1 MNTDLLT
8 IAEAQIA
15 EKQFQEIQKVKERL
29 EQDKEALKEAINL
42 VNTHTLYKVVEDPY
56 NRHKNIYK
64 LATEEM
70 LKEDYLKEPK
80 PYQSA
85 GIKFDYDYESGY
97 YNKGILK
104 VNGEVYYD
112 IRYALNRYEKVMAE
126 KERTLNYL
134 FERLSNLKEELE
146 ALHATYPS
154 LKQAIEEWQQW
165 EKKEV
170 TPDGT
175 ATSSKQ

>member
-15 EKQFQEIQKVKERL
+15 EKQYQEIQKVKERL
-29 EQDKEALKEAINL
+29 EQDKETLKEAINL

-56 NRHKNIYK
+56 NRHKKMYK

-70 LKEDYLKEPK
+70 LKEDYLKEPMNDWN
-80 PYQSA
+80 S
-85 GIKFDYDYESGY
+85 GIQFDYNYDSGC

-112 IRYALNRYEKVMAE
+112 IRYALNRYEKAIAE
-126 KERTLNYL
+126 KERSINYM
-134 FERLSNLKEELE
+134 FDSLSDLKEELD
-146 ALHATYPS
+146 ALHATFPS
-154 LKQAIEEWQQW
+154 LKQAIQEWQEW
-165 EKKEV
+165 EKKEKK
-170 TPDGT
+170 DD
-175 ATSSKQ
+175 

>member
-15 EKQFQEIQKVKERL
+15 EKQYQEIQKVKERF
-29 EQDKEALKEAINL
+29 EQDKETLKEAINL

-56 NRHKNIYK
+56 NRYKKIYK

-80 PYQSA
+80 TCCSA
-85 GIKFDYDYESGY
+85 GIQFDYNNYSGC
-97 YNKGILK
+97 YNKGILR

-112 IRYALNRYEKVMAE
+112 IRYALNNYEKAIAE
-126 KERTLNYL
+126 KERDINYM
-134 FERLSNLKEELE
+134 FDKLSGLKKELD
-146 ALHATYPS
+146 ALHETFPS
-154 LKQAIEEWQQW
+154 LKQAIQE
-165 EKKEV
+165 
-170 TPDGT
+170 
-175 ATSSKQ
+175 

>member
-15 EKQFQEIQKVKERL
+15 EKQYQEIQKVKERL
-29 EQDKEALKEAINL
+29 EKDKETLKEAISL
-42 VNTHTLYKVVEDPY
+42 VNTHTLYKVVADPY
-56 NRHKNIYK
+56 NSHKTFYK

-85 GIKFDYDYESGY
+85 GIQFDYNDSGS

-112 IRYALNRYEKVMAE
+112 IRYALNKYEKAMAE
-126 KERTLNYL
+126 KERSLDYI
-134 FERLSNLKEELE
+134 FDKLSDLKKELE
-146 ALHATYPS
+146 ALDATFPS
-154 LKQAIEEWQQW
+154 LKQAIQEWQEW
-165 EKKEV
+165 EEKKNE
-170 TPDGT
+170 
-175 ATSSKQ
+175 KLL

>member
-29 EQDKEALKEAINL
+29 EQDKKVLEEAINL
-42 VNTHTLYKVVEDPY
+42 VNTHTLYKVVEDPF
-56 NRHKNIYK
+56 NRRKKTYK

-80 PYQSA
+80 PYCSH
-85 GIKFDYDYESGY
+85 GIQFDYNYYSEY

-112 IRYALNRYEKVMAE
+112 IRYALKRYEKVMAE
-126 KERTLNYL
+126 KERTLKGL
-134 FERLSNLKEELE
+134 FDRLSDLKEELE
-146 ALHATYPS
+146 ALHATFPS
-154 LKQAIEEWQQW
+154 LKQAIEEWQQC
-165 EKKEV
+165 EEKEV
-170 TPDGT
+170 KKNEM
-175 ATSSKQ
+175 S

>member
-29 EQDKEALKEAINL
+29 EKNKETLKEAINL
-42 VNTHTLYKVVEDPY
+42 VNTHTLYKVEEDPIY
-56 NRHKNIYK
+56 HRKTTYK
-64 LATEEM
+64 LVTVEM

-80 PYQSA
+80 PYCAS
-85 GIKFDYDYESGY
+85 GIQFDYNYDSGY
-97 YNKGILK
+97 YNKGILN

-112 IRYALNRYEKVMAE
+112 IRYALKRYEKVMAE
-126 KERTLNYL
+126 KERSVNLL
-134 FERLSNLKEELE
+134 FERLSDLKKDLE
-146 ALHATYPS
+146 ALEATYPS

-165 EKKEV
+165 EEKEA
-170 TPDGT
+170 GE
-175 ATSSKQ
+175 KE

>member
-8 IAEAQIA
+8 ISEAQIA
-15 EKQFQEIQKVKERL
+15 EKQYQEIQKIKERL
-29 EQDKEALKEAINL
+29 EQDKKVLEEAINL
-42 VNTHTLYKVVEDPY
+42 VNTHTLYKVVQDPY
-56 NRHKNIYK
+56 NSHKKTYK

-80 PYQSA
+80 YCSDC
-85 GIKFDYDYESGY
+85 GIHFDYSYDSGY

-112 IRYALNRYEKVMAE
+112 IRYALQRYEKVMAE
-126 KERTLNYL
+126 KERTLNGL
-134 FERLSNLKEELE
+134 FERLSDLKKDLE
-146 ALHATYPS
+146 ALEATYPS

-165 EKKEV
+165 EEKEV
-170 TPDGT
+170 G
-175 ATSSKQ
+175 KEE

>member
-1 MNTDLLT
+1 MNKDLLT
-8 IAEAQIA
+8 IAEAHIA

-29 EQDKEALKEAINL
+29 EKDKETLKEAINL

-56 NRHKNIYK
+56 NRHKKIYK
-64 LATEEM
+64 LVTEEM

-80 PYQSA
+80 SYCSS
-85 GIKFDYDYESGY
+85 GIQFDYNYDSGN
-97 YNKGILK
+97 YNKGILN

-112 IRYALNRYEKVMAE
+112 IRYALKRYEKALAE
-126 KERTLNYL
+126 KERSLNL
-134 FERLSNLKEELE
+134 LCERLSELNKELE

-165 EKKEV
+165 EEKEV
-170 TPDGT
+170 GE
-175 ATSSKQ
+175 KE

>member
-15 EKQFQEIQKVKERL
+15 EKQYQEIQKIKERL
-29 EQDKEALKEAINL
+29 EQDKKVLEEAINL
-42 VNTHTLYKVVEDPY
+42 VNTHTLYKVVEDP
-56 NRHKNIYK
+56 IYHRK
-64 LATEEM
+64 TTYTLATEEM

-80 PYQSA
+80 PYCSH
-85 GIKFDYDYESGY
+85 GIQFDYDYDSGY

-112 IRYALNRYEKVMAE
+112 IRYALKRYEKVMAE
-126 KERTLNYL
+126 KERTLNGL
-134 FERLSNLKEELE
+134 FGCLSELKEELE

-154 LKQAIEEWQQW
+154 LKQAIEEWQEW
-165 EKKEV
+165 ENKQEGKEE
-170 TPDGT
+170 
-175 ATSSKQ
+175 

>member
-15 EKQFQEIQKVKERL
+15 EKQYQEIQKVKERL
-29 EQDKEALKEAINL
+29 EQDKETLKEAINL
-42 VNTHTLYKVVEDPY
+42 VNTHTLYKVVPDPY
-56 NRHKNIYK
+56 NSHKKTYK

-80 PYQSA
+80 SSWEG
-85 GIKFDYDYESGY
+85 GIQFDYNYDSGY

-126 KERTLNYL
+126 KERTLNGL

-146 ALHATYPS
+146 ALEATYPS
-154 LKQAIEEWQQW
+154 LKQAIEDWQQW
-165 EKKEV
+165 EEKRHRR
-170 TPDGT
+170 
-175 ATSSKQ
+175 

>member
-15 EKQFQEIQKVKERL
+15 EKQYQEIQKVKKRL
-29 EQDKEALKEAINL
+29 EKDKETLKEAINL

-56 NRHKNIYK
+56 NSRKKTYK

-80 PYQSA
+80 PYCSA
-85 GIKFDYDYESGY
+85 GIQFDYNYDSGL
-97 YNKGILK
+97 YNRGILK

-126 KERTLNYL
+126 KEKALNYI
-134 FERLSNLKEELE
+134 FDKLSDLKKELE

-154 LKQAIEEWQQW
+154 LKQAIEEWQEW
-165 EKKEV
+165 EEKRGK
-170 TPDGT
+170 P
-175 ATSSKQ
+175 

>member
-15 EKQFQEIQKVKERL
+15 EKQYQEIQKVKERL
-29 EQDKEALKEAINL
+29 EKDKETLKEAINL
-42 VNTHTLYKVVEDPY
+42 VNTHTLYKVVEDPCSRF
-56 NRHKNIYK
+56 NKMYK

-80 PYQSA
+80 TCYSA
-85 GIKFDYDYESGY
+85 GIQFDYNYDSGY

-112 IRYALNRYEKVMAE
+112 IRYALNRYEKVMYE
-126 KERTLNYL
+126 KEREVKYL
-134 FERLSNLKEELE
+134 FERLSDLKKELD
-146 ALHATYPS
+146 ALHETFPS
-154 LKQAIEEWQQW
+154 MKQAIEEWQEW
-165 EKKEV
+165 AENE
-170 TPDGT
+170 
-175 ATSSKQ
+175 AEE

>member
-15 EKQFQEIQKVKERL
+15 EKQYQEIQKVKERL
-29 EQDKEALKEAINL
+29 EKDKETLKEAINL

-56 NRHKNIYK
+56 NRHKKMYK

-80 PYQSA
+80 TCCSA
-85 GIKFDYDYESGY
+85 GIQFDYNYDSGY

-112 IRYALNRYEKVMAE
+112 IRYALNRYEKAIAE
-126 KERTLNYL
+126 KERSINYM
-134 FERLSNLKEELE
+134 FEKLSDLKNELD
-146 ALHATYPS
+146 ALQSKFPS
-154 LKQAIEEWQQW
+154 LKQAIEEWQEW
-165 EKKEV
+165 EEKEMEE
-170 TPDGT
+170 
-175 ATSSKQ
+175 

>member
-15 EKQFQEIQKVKERL
+15 EKQYQEIQKVKERL
-29 EQDKEALKEAINL
+29 EKDKETLKEAISL
-42 VNTHTLYKVVEDPY
+42 VNTHTLYKVVTDPH
-56 NRHKNIYK
+56 NSHKKIYK

-80 PYQSA
+80 SYCPA
-85 GIKFDYDYESGY
+85 GIQFDYNYDSGY

-112 IRYALNRYEKVMAE
+112 IRYALNKYEKAMAE
-126 KERTLNYL
+126 KERSLNYI
-134 FERLSNLKEELE
+134 FDKLSDLKKELE
-146 ALHATYPS
+146 ALHATFPS
-154 LKQAIEEWQQW
+154 LKQAIQEWQEW
-165 EKKEV
+165 EEKNNE
-170 TPDGT
+170 TGN
-175 ATSSKQ
+175 

>member
-29 EQDKEALKEAINL
+29 EQDKETLKEAINL
-42 VNTHTLYKVVEDPY
+42 VNTHTLYKVVEDPIY
-56 NRHKNIYK
+56 HRKNTYK

-80 PYQSA
+80 PYCHS
-85 GIKFDYDYESGY
+85 GIQFDYDYDSGY

-112 IRYALNRYEKVMAE
+112 IRYALKRYENAMAE
-126 KERTLNYL
+126 KERTLNCL
-134 FERLSNLKEELE
+134 FDRLSDLKEELE
-146 ALHATYPS
+146 ALRANYPS

-170 TPDGT
+170 NPDGT
-175 ATSSKQ
+175 TT

>member
-29 EQDKEALKEAINL
+29 EKDKETLKEAINL
-42 VNTHTLYKVVEDPY
+42 VNTHTLYKVVEDPIY
-56 NRHKNIYK
+56 SRKTTYK

-80 PYQSA
+80 PYGNR
-85 GIKFDYDYESGY
+85 GIQFDYDYDSGY
-97 YNKGILK
+97 RNNGILK

-112 IRYALNRYEKVMAE
+112 IRYALKRYEKVMAE
-126 KERTLNYL
+126 KERSVNLL
-134 FERLSNLKEELE
+134 FERLSDLKKDLE
-146 ALHATYPS
+146 ALEAAYPS

-165 EKKEV
+165 KEKEV
-170 TPDGT
+170 GEKNETDN
-175 ATSSKQ
+175 

>member
-1 MNTDLLT
+1 MKTDLLT

-15 EKQFQEIQKVKERL
+15 EKQYQEIQKVKERL
-29 EQDKEALKEAINL
+29 ERDKETLKEAINL
-42 VNTHTLYKVVEDPY
+42 VNTHTLYKVVQDPY
-56 NRHKNIYK
+56 NRHKTMYK

-80 PYQSA
+80 SYYAS
-85 GIKFDYDYESGY
+85 GIQFNYDYDSGV

-112 IRYALNRYEKVMAE
+112 IRYALKSYERVVAQ
-126 KERTLNYL
+126 KEDSVHYLNDKIAD
-134 FERLSNLKEELE
+134 LKKELE
-146 ALHATYPS
+146 ALHATFPS

-165 EKKEV
+165 EEKEV
-170 TPDGT
+170 NPDGT
-175 ATSSKQ
+175 TT

>member
-15 EKQFQEIQKVKERL
+15 EKQYQEIQKVKERL
-29 EQDKEALKEAINL
+29 EQDKETLKEAINL

-56 NRHKNIYK
+56 NRHKKIYK

-80 PYQSA
+80 PYRA
-85 GIKFDYDYESGY
+85 WGIQFNNDSGY
-97 YNKGILK
+97 YNKGILE
-104 VNGEVYYD
+104 VNGEDYYD
-112 IRYALNRYEKVMAE
+112 IRYALNRYEKAIAE
-126 KERTLNYL
+126 KERTLNGL
-134 FERLSNLKEELE
+134 FDKLSDLKEELE
-146 ALHATYPS
+146 ALHATFPS

-165 EKKEV
+165 EEKEV
-170 TPDGT
+170 NHDGT
-175 ATSSKQ
+175 TTSIK

>member
-15 EKQFQEIQKVKERL
+15 EKQYLEIQKIKERL
-29 EQDKEALKEAINL
+29 EQDKKVLEEAINL

-56 NRHKNIYK
+56 NRHKKIYK

-80 PYQSA
+80 SYCSH
-85 GIKFDYDYESGY
+85 GIQFDYNYDSGY

-112 IRYALNRYEKVMAE
+112 IRYALNRYEKAIAE
-126 KERTLNYL
+126 KERQVNGL
-134 FERLSNLKEELE
+134 FDRLSDLKKELE

-154 LKQAIEEWQQW
+154 LKQAIEEWQEW
-165 EKKEV
+165 ENKQEGKEE
-170 TPDGT
+170 
-175 ATSSKQ
+175 

>member
-15 EKQFQEIQKVKERL
+15 EKQYQEIQKIKERL
-29 EQDKEALKEAINL
+29 EQDKETLKEAINL
-42 VNTHTLYKVVEDPY
+42 VNTHTLYKVVEDPIY
-56 NRHKNIYK
+56 HRKTTYK

-80 PYQSA
+80 PCCSH
-85 GIKFDYDYESGY
+85 GIQFDYNYDSGY

-112 IRYALNRYEKVMAE
+112 IRYALKRYEKVMAE
-126 KERTLNYL
+126 KERTLNGL
-134 FERLSNLKEELE
+134 FERLSELKKDLE
-146 ALHATYPS
+146 ALEATYPS
-154 LKQAIEEWQQW
+154 LKQAVEEWQQW
-165 EKKEV
+165 EN
-170 TPDGT
+170 
-175 ATSSKQ
+175 KQEGGAE